1 MYYSS
6 IMFNRKK
13 ELLAAIIMV
22 LLILASCQKI
32 AYKDD
37 PNIQDDPIDY
47 VWDTSTVV
55 QVTLSGTSI
64 TVDPAVATISGS
76 KLTITEAGTYNI
88 TGSLTNGQII
98 VNSQDESSVR
108 LILNGVNITCSNNAP
123 IYIKDS
129 KKTIIDLAAGTSNYL
144 TDGTT
149 YSTTDEP
156 KAALFSNSDL
166 TIFGSGYL
174 TVTGKYKDGISTD
187 DGLLIKSGI
196 ISVTSVDDGIRGKD
210 CVIIKSGKIT
220 VVSGGDGIKST
231 NTESSL
237 LGYISIDSALV
248 NITTTAGD
256 GVAAGTNLS
265 IGDGSYTIT
274 TGGGAGTISTGGR
287 GPGGGG
293 SSGYSGTISEKGLKG
308 GVSVVITKGTFNINS
323 ADDAIHS
330 NGSVTING
338 GTLALSTGDD
348 GIHASSAITING
360 GSVNI
365 TKCYEGIE
373 SALITVNSGDVSVAS
388 VDDAFNAT
396 KGSATESND
405 GSWLY
410 IKGGNITVNASTGDG
425 LDSNG
430 SVAMTAGTVIVQG
443 PQSSPEVGFDV
454 NGTFNVS
461 GGLLI
466 GSGPNSGNMIEAIS
480 TTSSQYGVKATISST
495 LAASNLFHIQ
505 DASGNE
511 VVTFKPVRNC
521 YYIVYSSP
529 LLLSG
534 SKYSIYTG
542 GFSTGTLTNGIYV
555 GGTYS
560 GGTSKAN
567 FTVSSKV
574 TNVSF

>member
-1 MYYSS
+1 
-6 IMFNRKK
+6 
-13 ELLAAIIMV
+13 L
-22 LLILASCQKI
+22 
-32 AYKDD
+32 
-37 PNIQDDPIDY
+37 
-47 VWDTSTVV
+47 
-55 QVTLSGTSI
+55 
-64 TVDPAVATISGS
+64 
-76 KLTITEAGTYNI
+76 
-88 TGSLTNGQII
+88 
-98 VNSQDESSVR
+98 
-108 LILNGVNITCSNNAP
+108 
-123 IYIKDS
+123 
-129 KKTIIDLAAGTSNYL
+129 
-144 TDGTT
+144 
-149 YSTTDEP
+149 
-156 KAALFSNSDL
+156 
-166 TIFGSGYL
+166 
-174 TVTGKYKDGISTD
+174 
-187 DGLLIKSGI
+187 
-196 ISVTSVDDGIRGKD
+196 
-210 CVIIKSGKIT
+210 
-220 VVSGGDGIKST
+220 KST
-231 NTESSL
+231 NTEDAS
-237 LGYISIDSALV
+237 LGYITIDSAV
-248 NITTTAGD
+248 VKITATAGD
-256 GVAAGTNLS
+256 GIAAAKNLS
-265 IGDGSYTIT
+265 ISDGSYTIT
-274 TGGGAGTISTGGR
+274 TGGGAGTISTGGG

-308 GVSVVITKGTFNINS
+308 GVSVVITRGTFNINS

-338 GTLALSTGDD
+338 GTMTLSTGDD
-348 GIHASSAITING
+348 GIHAPLAITFNG
-360 GSVNI
+360 GSTNI

-396 KGSATESND
+396 KGSATEAND

-410 IKGGNITVNASTGDG
+410 IKGGNITINASTGDG

-443 PQSSPEVGFDV
+443 PQSAPEVGFDV

-480 TTSSQYGVKATISST
+480 TTSSQYGVKATMSSN
-495 LAASNLFHIQ
+495 LSASTLFHIQ

-511 VVTFKPVRNC
+511 VITFKPVRSC

-534 SKYSIYTG
+534 STYSIYTG
-542 GFSTGTLTNGIYV
+542 GSSTGTMTNGIYV

-560 GGTSKAN
+560 GGTAKKN

>member
-1 MYYSS
+1 MYDSF
-6 IMFNRKK
+6 IMFNRKT
-13 ELLAAIIMV
+13 ESLAIII
-22 LLILASCQKI
+22 LALIILASCQKI
-32 AYKDD
+32 AYKDKTQ
-37 PNIQDDPIDY
+37 IEDDPIDY

-55 QVTLSGTSI
+55 QVTLNGTSI
-64 TVDPAVATISGS
+64 TVDPAVATIIGS

-88 TGSLTNGQII
+88 TGSLTNGQIV
-98 VNSQDESSVR
+98 VNSQEESSVR

-123 IYIKDS
+123 LYIKDS
-129 KKTIIDLAAGTSNYL
+129 KKTIINLAAGTDNYL

-166 TIFGSGYL
+166 IIFGSGSL
-174 TVTGKYKDGISTD
+174 TVTGKYNDGISTD
-187 DGLLIKSGI
+187 DGLLIKSGT
-196 ISVTSVDDGIRGKD
+196 ISVTAADDGIRGKD

-220 VVSGGDGIKST
+220 VVSKGDGIKSS
-231 NTESSL
+231 NTENTS
-237 LGYISIDSALV
+237 LGYITIDSALV
-248 NITTTAGD
+248 YITTTTGD
-256 GVAAGTNLS
+256 GISAKTSLS
-265 IGDGSYTIT
+265 IADGSFSIT
-274 TGGGAGTISTGGR
+274 AGGGAGTISTGGG

-338 GTLALSTGDD
+338 GTFNLSTGDD
-348 GIHASSAITING
+348 GIHAPSAITING

-373 SALITVNSGDVSVAS
+373 SSLITVNSGDVSVAS
-388 VDDAFNAT
+388 VDDAFNTT

-430 SVAMTAGTVIVQG
+430 NVAMTAGTVIVQG

-466 GSGPNSGNMIEAIS
+466 GSGPNSGNMIEGIS
-480 TTSSQYGVKATISST
+480 TTSTQYGVKATITSN
-495 LAASNLFHIQ
+495 LAASTLFHIQ

-511 VVTFKPVRNC
+511 LITFKPVRNC

-529 LLLSG
+529 VLLSG
-534 SKYSIYTG
+534 SKYYIYTG
-542 GFSTGTLTNGIYV
+542 GSSTGTLTNGIYV

-574 TNVSF
+574 TNVSL